1 MRFFK
6 LLFCVVFVFFI
17 LARLE
22 AADNFQSSL
31 EVFQNQYIYLVKGKK
46 VGLLTNP
53 TAVDENYTSIVDIF
67 RDNKNIDLRVLF
79 APEHGV
85 RGEFRA
91 GVNFDGYTD
100 KNSKLKVY
108 SLHDGRKNSK
118 FNQAVREVDV
128 VVYAIQ
134 DIGIRTYTY
143 VWQMEKMMR
152 AVAANKKTLV
162 ILDVPN
168 ILGNRNCDGPLVSP
182 SLFSGIGP
190 YPVAFQY
197 GLTSGELARYLNA
210 EYKINCKL
218 VVIPMKGYDGNTRFE
233 KLGQPWV
240 PTSQNI
246 PSLDSAYCYGITGV
260 IGPIGAVGI
269 GVGTQL
275 PFQVVYAPWIDG
287 VKMANYLNSLRLPGI
302 RFRTIHFSPQRGL
315 YADKMCHGV
324 QLHVT
329 DPMKLKPFTTSMAI
343 ICYLQK
349 NYTKNMSWSN
359 DTRAFDIASG
369 NSNIRLWIKAGR
381 DYKSIVNSYR
391 DAAEKFND
399 KVKKYR
405 IYK

>member
-168 ILGNRNCDGPLVSP
+168 ILGNRNCD
-182 SLFSGIGP
+182 
-190 YPVAFQY
+190 
-197 GLTSGELARYLNA
+197 
-210 EYKINCKL
+210 
-218 VVIPMKGYDGNTRFE
+218 
-233 KLGQPWV
+233 
-240 PTSQNI
+240 
-246 PSLDSAYCYGITGV
+246 
-260 IGPIGAVGI
+260 
-269 GVGTQL
+269 
-275 PFQVVYAPWIDG
+275 
-287 VKMANYLNSLRLPGI
+287 
-302 RFRTIHFSPQRGL
+302 
-315 YADKMCHGV
+315 
-324 QLHVT
+324 
-329 DPMKLKPFTTSMAI
+329 
-343 ICYLQK
+343 
-349 NYTKNMSWSN
+349 
-359 DTRAFDIASG
+359 
-369 NSNIRLWIKAGR
+369 
-381 DYKSIVNSYR
+381 
-391 DAAEKFND
+391 
-399 KVKKYR
+399 
-405 IYK
+405 